1 MLSVRQLAQQ
11 LGCSRETV
19 QRAIADGL
27 LKARK
32 VHAKL
37 WAIEVDQRDLLVFK
51 ARLEHLAEVRRFRSL
66 LMRTLWQ
73 IGKLKP
79 RRKRQVQTVV
89 VERLRLKRPSLLAMG
104 QGLGARTSPIVWR
117 DDREGESHCPSCGI
131 ALKVR

>member
-1 MLSVRQLAQQ
+1 MLSVRQLARQ

-19 QRAIADGL
+19 RKAIVSGA
-27 LKARK
+27 LKANK

-37 WAIEVDQRDLLVFK
+37 WAIEADQRDLAFFR
-51 ARLEHLAEVRRFRSL
+51 ARLEHLKEVRRCRSL
-66 LMRTLWQ
+66 LMKTLWQ

-79 RRKRQVQTVV
+79 RRKRQAQTVI
-89 VERLRLKRPSLLAMG
+89 VERLKRPSFLSV
-104 QGLGARTSPIVWR
+104 GLGLGTRTMPIVWR

>member
-11 LGCSRETV
+11 LGCSRETI
-19 QRAIADGL
+19 RKAIADGT

-73 IGKLKP
+73 VGKLKP
-79 RRKRQVQTVV
+79 RRERQVQTVV
-89 VERLRLKRPSLLAMG
+89 VERLRLKRPSLLSVG
-104 QGLGARTSPIVWR
+104 QGIGTRTMPIVWR
-117 DDREGESHCPSCGI
+117 SDQEGESHCPACGMT
-131 ALKVR
+131 LKVR